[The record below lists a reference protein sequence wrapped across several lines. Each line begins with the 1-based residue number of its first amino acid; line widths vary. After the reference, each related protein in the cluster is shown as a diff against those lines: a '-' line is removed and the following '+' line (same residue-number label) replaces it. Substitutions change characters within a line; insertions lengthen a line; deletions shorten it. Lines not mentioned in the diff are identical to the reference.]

1 MHKQCKQCSE
11 ICAPSSFHK
20 SQAICKLCHRKRC
33 KKWRQDNQEYKN
45 AYDKQRLARI
55 RAEQALSK
63 EYDDVMSEHEGE
75 ATSLLYLMGYQF
87 DPCRT
92 FGIKIGR
99 TDNLAARVEQ
109 NERCHN
115 FRMKVLRVYRGL
127 GDLEPL
133 VHELLASKRMTQG
146 AGTEWFDVSFATAM
160 KAVALARAIGPGD
173 DVRELASAFSESDS
187 CSST

>member
-1 MHKQCKQCSE
+1 MHKQCRQCSE
-11 ICAPSSFHK
+11 ICAASSFREHH
-20 SQAICKLCHRKRC
+20 SICKPCDRENNRQ
-33 KKWRQDNQEYKN
+33 WRERNKEYKN
-45 AYDKQRLARI
+45 AKDRQRLARI
-55 RAEQALSK
+55 RAEQALSN

-75 ATSLLYLMGYQF
+75 ATSLLYLMGYEF

-99 TDNLAARVEQ
+99 TKNLANRVAELEQ
-109 NERCHN
+109 CHN

-127 GDLEPL
+127 GNLEPL

-146 AGTEWFDVSFATAM
+146 ASREWFDVSFATAM

-173 DVRELASAFSESDS
+173 DVRELAGAFSESES

>member
-1 MHKQCKQCSE
+1 MQRQCKQCSE
-11 ICAPSSFHK
+11 ICAASSFHK
-20 SQAICKLCHRKRC
+20 SQAVCKSCHRERC
-33 KKWRQDNQEYKN
+33 KKWHEANQEYAN
-45 AYDKQRLARI
+45 ARDRERRARL
-55 RAEQALSK
+55 RAEQALSN

-75 ATSLLYLMGYQF
+75 ATSLLYLMGYEF

-99 TDNLAARVEQ
+99 TKNLANRVAELEQ
-109 NERCHN
+109 CHN

-127 GDLEPL
+127 GDIEPL

-146 AGTEWFDVSFATAM
+146 ASREWFDVSFATAM

-173 DVRELASAFSESDS
+173 DVRELAGAFSESES